1 MRIMGIDPGYAIVGV
16 GLVDYDNVRF
26 SLVEYGAITTP
37 AELPFETRLRQI
49 YDDMVGLITQYR
61 PDAVAMEQLFFT
73 TNRTTAIAVAEA
85 RGVLLLAA
93 EQQGVPVFNYTPL
106 QVKSAVVGYGKAE
119 KEQVMEMTRRLL
131 NLKSVP
137 QPDDAADALAIAI
150 CHGHNGGSRL
160 PTAALQGEE
169 NMIYSISGL
178 LRQVAPTYCVVEACG
193 VGYQCSASTH
203 TLSSLPGRGQEVT
216 LLTHLWVKEDGMELF
231 GFSTEQERRCFRML
245 IGVSGVGPRVALAIL
260 SDSAP
265 DRLMLSIAAGDA
277 KALTRAQGVGAKLAQ
292 RIILELRDKVSDEDI
307 SMPFSDEIGTISTV
321 AETIHNT
328 AKSEAISALVALGY
342 GQTGAA
348 AVIAPMEDSLAV
360 DELIR
365 RALKS
370 FTRGK

>member
-1 MRIMGIDPGYAIVGV
+1 MFYYLRGTVAHKAPYLAVIDCGGVGYAC
-16 GLVDYDNVRF
+16 
-26 SLVEYGAITTP
+26 
-37 AELPFETRLRQI
+37 
-49 YDDMVGLITQYR
+49 
-61 PDAVAMEQLFFT
+61 
-73 TNRTTAIAVAEA
+73 RTTA
-85 RGVLLLAA
+85 
-93 EQQGVPVFNYTPL
+93 Y
-106 QVKSAVVGYGKAE
+106 
-119 KEQVMEMTRRLL
+119 
-131 NLKSVP
+131 
-137 QPDDAADALAIAI
+137 
-150 CHGHNGGSRL
+150 
-160 PTAALQGEE
+160 
-169 NMIYSISGL
+169 
-178 LRQVAPTYCVVEACG
+178 
-193 VGYQCSASTH
+193 
-203 TLSSLPGRGQEVT
+203 TLSA
-216 LLTHLWVKEDGMELF
+216 LTVGEKAKLYTYLNVREDAMELY

-342 GQTGAA
+342 GQTDAA